1 MTTTTSQTTQI
12 LYPALRYADAHAAI
26 DWLCKA
32 FGFVKQEVY
41 DGPNGTV
48 AHAQLTLDGAVLM
61 LGSARDDA
69 YPIKTPNQL
78 GGNTGSIYVYVP
90 DPDAHFE
97 RARGGRTDRYGAL
110 RYGVRLPRIR
120 RIRCRGPQVEF
131 RHVSPV
137 DDLFRPSARQ
147 HDNNDVMCFRG
158 ARFGLARW

>member
-97 RARGGRTDRYGAL
+97 RARA
-110 RYGVRLPRIR
+110 
-120 RIRCRGPQVEF
+120 
-131 RHVSPV
+131 
-137 DDLFRPSARQ
+137 A
-147 HDNNDVMCFRG
+147 G
-158 ARFGLARW
+158 ARIVMEPYDTEYGSREYAAYDVEDHRWSFGTYHP